1 MNPSRSLVSGIC
13 MAVISLTLATGAS
26 AQNSMYDDGD
36 SYFELTTGR
45 TYFGLGGGNGLY
57 HSDHLDQSYG
67 VAMGRYFQSSNL
79 GMELGYTDFG
89 DVHRLG
95 GSTEAQGINLSL
107 IGRAQLGNA
116 FNVLGQIGGVYSR
129 THVSSRPGSGA
140 SNTGTEHGL
149 DWTYGVGLEYAFTR
163 RVSGVLQYDGY
174 QMDFA
179 DKGQKRISNLALGL
193 RYLY

>member
-36 SYFELTTGR
+36 SYFELTTGESH
-45 TYFGLGGGNGLY
+45 FGLSGNGSY
-57 HSDHLDQSYG
+57 HSDQHDQSYG

-129 THVSSRPGSGA
+129 TDVSARSASGA
-140 SNTGTEHGL
+140 SDTGTEHGL

-174 QMDFA
+174 RMDFA
-179 DKGQKRISNLALGL
+179 DKGQERITNLALGL

>member
-1 MNPSRSLVSGIC
+1 MTQSRFLLSGIC
-13 MAVISLTLATGAS
+13 VALATLTLATGAS
-26 AQNSMYDDGD
+26 AQNSMYDDGN

-45 TYFGLGGGNGLY
+45 THFGLGGGNGFY
-57 HSDHLDQSYG
+57 HSDHLDRSYG

-95 GSTEAQGINLSL
+95 RSTEAQGINLSL

-129 THVSSRPGSGA
+129 TDVSSRPGSGA
-140 SNTGTEHGL
+140 SDTGTEHGL
-149 DWTYGVGLEYAFTR
+149 DWTYGVGLEYVFTR

-174 QMDFA
+174 RMDFA
-179 DKGQKRISNLALGL
+179 DKGRERITNLALGL